1 MLFLLF
7 FKWKSSIEHFSS
19 NKCGEEPEK
28 RVRGMKLIRKPKL
41 IAIVPAEKEK
51 PVKEVKA
58 EKTAKK
64 AKMPPD
70 TYKDEIPP
78 KEMMIDETR
87 KLVISVKRSGDLGL
101 PHVDIRQFVTTEV
114 YQGFTKKGVNFPLEL
129 IRELIEILQ
138 QADDECEEKGI

>member
-1 MLFLLF
+1 
-7 FKWKSSIEHFSS
+7 
-19 NKCGEEPEK
+19 
-28 RVRGMKLIRKPKL
+28 MKLIRKPKL